1 MFELHLKAESP
12 EALKLQL
19 VGMLN
24 LMNGVGET
32 AAPVKPETKT
42 EEIKPVLTPEQMEEN
57 VKNAPVH
64 ELPPVPPIE
73 EVRDALKQ
81 LRARKGTDAV
91 KALLKEYNADSVPD
105 LKEEDYLIVRD
116 RALMEV

>member
-32 AAPVKPETKT
+32 AAPVKET

-64 ELPPVPPIE
+64 ELPPVPPVE
-73 EVRDALKQ
+73 EVRDALKR

-91 KALLKEYNADSVPD
+91 KALLKEYNAASVPD